1 MNNNFEHLRKYASL
15 YEIAMEVE
23 FVLLTATSQAKL
35 KMAGNCMRQIIE
47 GMLELVMKKYKC
59 KYTEKLAENLYTAR
73 MEQIF
78 SKETL
83 TNLYKIKNVGN
94 ICSHA
99 REIVTEKQIRE
110 MYYLVQKESF
120 KMVNYY
126 LNDRVVEDYHK
137 QKIRNVKKENVQQV
151 TSQQNVMEMNAQENL
166 SKAEEPKFSLIDL
179 IVEILGSI
187 VGWGFLTALIN
198 SIAVG
203 M

>member
-83 TNLYKIKNVGN
+83 TNL
-94 ICSHA
+94 
-99 REIVTEKQIRE
+99 
-110 MYYLVQKESF
+110 
-120 KMVNYY
+120 
-126 LNDRVVEDYHK
+126 
-137 QKIRNVKKENVQQV
+137 
-151 TSQQNVMEMNAQENL
+151 
-166 SKAEEPKFSLIDL
+166 
-179 IVEILGSI
+179 
-187 VGWGFLTALIN
+187 
-198 SIAVG
+198 
-203 M
+203 